1 MTTASSI
8 KASFFPSLDREVLIA
23 LGLSGIAALIAF
35 DVFGQLI
42 SPAAGFIKLAPVQLA
57 GGVITKLFGVT
68 SQGGAYVLHFMTGL
82 LFYPIGY
89 LFIARPIGQAVA
101 PQTPWWVVGTVY
113 GAVIWL
119 WAVGVMAPFAG
130 WPIFVGFIQ
139 FTWVALVGHVLFG
152 WVAAAVIRW
161 RLG

>member
-8 KASFFPSLDREVLIA
+8 KASFLPSLDREVLIA
-23 LGLSGIAALIAF
+23 LGLSGVAALIAF
-35 DVFGQLI
+35 DVFGQLL
-42 SPAAGFIKLAPVQLA
+42 SPAAGFVTLAPVELA
-57 GGVITKLFGVT
+57 QAVITKLFGVT
-68 SQGGAYVLHFMTGL
+68 SRGGAYVLHILTGL
-82 LFYPIGY
+82 LFYPLGY
-89 LFIARPIGQAVA
+89 LFAARPIAQAVA

-119 WAVGVMAPFAG
+119 WAVGVMAPIGG

-139 FTWVALVGHVLFG
+139 FTWVALVGHLLFG
-152 WVAAAVIRW
+152 WVAAAVIRL